1 MSRAQG
7 CNSLYFSVFE
17 FWMSNHHI
25 NCNRKGWIKENL
37 PVKGFLYALAVAGGW
52 VGGLTDGS
60 EREERTD
67 QSLQPCVCEQNRLFL
82 LCCRRNTIVLRY
94 SLSAP

>member
-1 MSRAQG
+1 MSRVQG

-25 NCNRKGWIKENL
+25 NCKRKGWIKENV

-52 VGGLTDGS
+52 VGELM
-60 EREERTD
+60 
-67 QSLQPCVCEQNRLFL
+67 
-82 LCCRRNTIVLRY
+82 VLRGRRGQIRAC
-94 SLSAP
+94 SHVSVNKTGSFCCAVEGTQ